1 MLYDCVRL
9 VNRLWFRTDPRLREW
24 WIILPRRIIQ
34 SIWNLF
40 NAVTKNVST
49 GACVDSMCRCINMYF
64 ISNYSSI
71 MYFPRVKLPGHKGQL

>member
-34 SIWNLF
+34 SICNLF

-49 GACVDSMCRCINMYF
+49 GARVTIRKPKLLTVCVDA
-64 ISNYSSI
+64 
-71 MYFPRVKLPGHKGQL
+71 